1 MAGKPLA
8 RAVLVLAHAAK
19 ASQITWRSLRRL
31 APVTEPIDEERWQLQ
46 TEQEA
51 LQNLRSVLELCA
63 NGKLKVS
70 DKTFKPSAAALE
82 TITEHLVNGDFYD
95 DEAIAAFAWPLL
107 VQAGGLAKLEG
118 GRLRLTP
125 KGRAALDKPAAETIR
140 LLWWRWLSHGV
151 IDEFSRIEQIKG
163 QRATNVL
170 TAVKPRREIV
180 AKALAGC
187 QVGEWLDVDALF
199 MKMRRGGMNPTIART
214 ERALWKLHL
223 EDPEYGSLGYD
234 GFHDWDV
241 CAGHVLVEEAGGRVS
256 LFDGRPVV
264 YGAAGAEQRNGLL
277 ASNGRVHDAVVG
289 RIA

>member
-1 MAGKPLA
+1 MPT
-8 RAVLVLAHAAK
+8 RACVPRGSPSPVTPCASPVTPDRRSRWSQCGLRCVGRTNGRIHSTQSLKDTRWPASRWRELVVLVLAHAAK
-19 ASQITWRSLRRL
+19 ASQITWRSLRRV

-180 AKALAGC
+180 AKALAG
-187 QVGEWLDVDALF
+187 
-199 MKMRRGGMNPTIART
+199 
-214 ERALWKLHL
+214 
-223 EDPEYGSLGYD
+223 
-234 GFHDWDV
+234 
-241 CAGHVLVEEAGGRVS
+241 
-256 LFDGRPVV
+256 
-264 YGAAGAEQRNGLL
+264 
-277 ASNGRVHDAVVG
+277 
-289 RIA
+289 